1 MPISL
6 PLPPLYPIDE
16 CPDLMADAY
25 VGDDHGELVF
35 LSVWARDTAIQ
46 AFLARLTLG
55 LDEQGLDRFHLVTD
69 QGSSVSI
76 IVGNVERLDKRSTR
90 TFRRTLFGSLVNLWL
105 FDKRCV
111 KPDKANAT
119 ALALLPRTT
128 TSRTERLWSLVRDTC
143 PLPLLDHWHDPV
155 LELLTQGGMLARLP
169 FALGPLDGYRLAIDV
184 PALTAALGERIRDG
198 RLTALPAEPAITAS
212 QVCAA

>member
-1 MPISL
+1 MPT
-6 PLPPLYPIDE
+6 PLPSRTLYPIDE
-16 CPDLMADAY
+16 CPDLMADAC

-55 LDEQGLDRFHLVTD
+55 SNEQGLDQFHLVTD
-69 QGSSVSI
+69 LGASLPVI
-76 IVGNVERLDKRSTR
+76 IGNVERLDKRSTR
-90 TFRRTLFGSLVNLWL
+90 AFRRTLFGSLVNLWL

-119 ALALLPRTT
+119 ALALLPRTAA
-128 TSRTERLWSLVRDTC
+128 SHTERLWSLVRDTC
-143 PLPLLDHWHDPV
+143 PLPLLDHWHDTV
-155 LELLTQGGMLARLP
+155 LDLLTRGDMLTRLP
-169 FALGPLDGYRLAIDV
+169 LALGPLDGYRLAIDV

-198 RLTALPAEPAITAS
+198 RLTASPSESTAAAPL
-212 QVCAA
+212 VCAA